1 MIKILII
8 DDEKNTRD
16 ALSDGLSKPEERF
29 VFTAEN
35 AKEALKIVYE
45 EDIDIAITD
54 LKIPD
59 SDGVRLLKD
68 IKKHDPSIVA
78 IVMTAFATVE
88 TAVEAMKQGA
98 YDYIQKPFR
107 MGDIR
112 RLVNR
117 AIETRLLRVEN
128 ARLKQEISGRFIPKN
143 IIGFSPLFQEIIET
157 VEQVAPSRAAVM
169 LLGESGTGKE
179 VIARAVHEMSG
190 RRDKPFI
197 KINCGALPDQ
207 LLESELF
214 GYEKGAFTNALK
226 QRRGRFELANG
237 GTIFLDEIADMPT
250 HLQVKLLRV
259 LQDGEFERLGG
270 EETLRVDVRI
280 VAATNKDIEDEIS
293 EGRFREDLYY
303 RLNVIKIKLPPLRQR
318 QEDIIP
324 LTHFFIEKY
333 ARINGKIIRGISPET
348 LKLLEGHRW
357 RGNVRELENVIER
370 ASVLCQGETIEKY
383 HLPDYIT
390 GEQVSKVVSF
400 PIGTTLEEIEEV
412 MIARTLESTGGNKEE
427 AARILDIGVATL
439 YRKLKENADEKKEQS
454 S

>member
-16 ALSDGLSKPEERF
+16 ALSDGLSKPDERF

-35 AKEALKIVYE
+35 AKEALKIVSE

-59 SDGVRLLKD
+59 SDGVRLLKE
-68 IKKHDPSIVA
+68 IKKHDPGIVA
-78 IVMTAFATVE
+78 IIMTAFATVE

-143 IIGFSPLFQEIIET
+143 IIGFSPLFREILDT

-348 LKLLEGHRW
+348 LKLLEGNRW

-370 ASVLCQGETIEKY
+370 AAVMCQGETIEKV

-400 PIGTTLEEIEEV
+400 PIGTTLEEIEEI

-439 YRKLKENADEKKEQS
+439 YRKLKETAEEKKEQPS
-454 S
+454 